1 MLAGIS
7 EKEKIDHN
15 HDGEK
20 VPTSKK
26 TAASNN
32 NNRRFIETGEN
43 CVTRENHRDILMLY
57 NVGT

>member
-26 TAASNN
+26 ASNN